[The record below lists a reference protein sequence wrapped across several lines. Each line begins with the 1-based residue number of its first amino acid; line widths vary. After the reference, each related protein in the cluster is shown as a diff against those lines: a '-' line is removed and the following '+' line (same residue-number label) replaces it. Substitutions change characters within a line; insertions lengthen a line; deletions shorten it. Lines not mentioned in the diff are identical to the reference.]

1 MKVLFRIE
9 SGSSIGLGHLQRSL
23 CLATALRKIDVE
35 SIFLGPDDQRS
46 IQRVERFGFVC
57 ETLENVTH
65 WTSEEIN
72 LVVEIGT
79 KDLCQVVVVDSPQ
92 VRLEY
97 LAQLK
102 EAGFFVVCRDDIAS
116 KHSFPC
122 QMVVNGNADAFELP
136 YRTVSNDTMFLLG
149 PEFMVLGE
157 EYLVTPLRQTRK
169 EVRNILILLGG
180 TDQYELMPKIL
191 KLLKGISESFHVTAI
206 VGPFFHN
213 HSSIQLE
220 SESIGELVS
229 LVVQPDSLLEFM
241 CKADLAISASGQT
254 LYELARVGCPT
265 IAIKTADNQDGQYN
279 ALKKMGV
286 IWAAG
291 DATGADNVIESIEE
305 AIETLVS
312 DVDARARM
320 SIAGQRLIDGK
331 GAHRVAQA
339 IYSEINE
346 GNI

>member
-23 CLATALRKIDVE
+23 CLATALRKVDME
-35 SIFLGPDDQRS
+35 SIFLGPDDQSS
-46 IQRVERFGFVC
+46 IQRIERFGFVC
-57 ETLENVTH
+57 GTLGNVRH

-72 LVVEIGT
+72 LVIEIGT
-79 KDLCQVVVVDSPQ
+79 RNLCQVIVVDSPQ
-92 VRLEY
+92 VKLGY
-97 LAQLK
+97 LAQLRK
-102 EAGFFVVCRDDIAS
+102 AGFFVVCRDDIAN
-116 KHSFPC
+116 HDSFPC

-136 YRTVSNDTMFLLG
+136 YRTISDDTVFLLG

-157 EYLVTPLRQTRK
+157 EYKVTPLRQIRR

-191 KLLKGISESFHVTAI
+191 KLLRGISENFHITAI

-213 HSSIQLE
+213 LSSIQLE
-220 SESIGELVS
+220 SESIGKLVR
-229 LVVQPDSLLEFM
+229 LVVQPDSLLDLM

-254 LYELARVGCPT
+254 LYELAKVGCPT
-265 IAIKTADNQDGQYN
+265 IAIKTADNQAGQHN

-291 DATGADNVIESIEE
+291 DVTGANNVIQGIGE

-312 DVDARARM
+312 DVDARTSMA
-320 SIAGQRLIDGK
+320 IAGQRLIDGK

-339 IYSEINE
+339 IYSEINK
-346 GNI
+346 